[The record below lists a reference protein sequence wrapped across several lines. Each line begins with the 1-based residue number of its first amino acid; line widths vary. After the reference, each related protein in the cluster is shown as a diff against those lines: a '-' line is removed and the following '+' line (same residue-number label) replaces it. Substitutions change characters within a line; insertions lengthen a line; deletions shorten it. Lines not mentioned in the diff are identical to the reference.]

1 MFVIT
6 GIVDGKCVVLD
17 TSDGVSES
25 ISLAE
30 LENTVI
36 NLGVNIGGV
45 ISKFGRVMVKCKS
58 ANALDE
64 FVRGIQ
70 PALAQLSLMSK
81 NVTSSDSVKA
91 IEDLARVY
99 GFVQSHDGFG
109 IDLENHVVALKDMN
123 LFLTYNDNGVCKVV
137 DKVQIGLSKKKM
149 GDQLITSEDIARV
162 SGTRFDSLI
171 MQVGGKDFTVQDF
184 IDEFSKL
191 SSVYNGKIAYL
202 GVTPSNKI
210 FKIVV
215 KGIGVYSV
223 KFGLSSELKTLKRT
237 KTEKAIGFNYYVS
250 KRLTE
255 LEDGS
260 SPGNSLAVVKASEKS
275 GYSSHNL
282 QSTIIA
288 LKKKYPTLQ
297 DVYIREDV

>member
-6 GIVDGKCVVLD
+6 GIIDGKCVVLD

-45 ISKFGRVMVKCKS
+45 VSKFGRIMVKCKS
-58 ANALDE
+58 VNALDE

-81 NVTSSDSVKA
+81 NVTNSDSVKA

-99 GFVQSHDGFG
+99 GFVQSRDGFG

-149 GDQLITSEDIARV
+149 GNQSITSEDIARV

-191 SSVYNGKIAYL
+191 SPVYKGRIVYL

-210 FKIVV
+210 FKVVV

-223 KFGLSSELKTLKRT
+223 KFGLSSELKTMKRT
-237 KTEKAIGFNYYVS
+237 KTEKAIGFSDYVYE
-250 KRLTE
+250 RLVKMETARS
-255 LEDGS
+255 LE
-260 SPGNSLAVVKASEKS
+260 NSLAVVKASEKS
-275 GYSSHNL
+275 GYNK
-282 QSTIIA
+282 TYPEIAIKA

>member
-81 NVTSSDSVKA
+81 NVTNSDSVKA
-91 IEDLARVY
+91 IENLARVY
-99 GFVQSHDGFG
+99 GFVQSSNGFG

-149 GDQLITSEDIARV
+149 GDQSITSEDIARV

-191 SSVYNGKIAYL
+191 SPVYKGRIVYL

-210 FKIVV
+210 FKVVV

-223 KFGLSSELKTLKRT
+223 KFGLSSELKTMKRT
-237 KTEKAIGFNYYVS
+237 KTEKAIGFSDYVYE
-250 KRLTE
+250 RLVKMETARS
-255 LEDGS
+255 LE
-260 SPGNSLAVVKASEKS
+260 NSLAVVKASEKS
-275 GYSSHNL
+275 GYNKNYPE
-282 QSTIIA
+282 IAIKA

>member
-1 MFVIT
+1 MFVVT

-81 NVTSSDSVKA
+81 NVTNSDSVKA

-99 GFVQSHDGFG
+99 GFVQSRDGFG

-149 GDQLITSEDIARV
+149 GDQSITSEDIARV

-191 SSVYNGKIAYL
+191 SPVYNGKIAYL
-202 GVTPSNKI
+202 
-210 FKIVV
+210 
-215 KGIGVYSV
+215 
-223 KFGLSSELKTLKRT
+223 SS
-237 KTEKAIGFNYYVS
+237 I
-250 KRLTE
+250 
-255 LEDGS
+255 
-260 SPGNSLAVVKASEKS
+260 
-275 GYSSHNL
+275 
-282 QSTIIA
+282 
-288 LKKKYPTLQ
+288 
-297 DVYIREDV
+297 